1 MNRFLPQVLFGCLS
15 VQVYLTIRSFNFFNI
30 HHHSLKPKAFPN
42 QDRERGGREETE
54 GGSGAQKKKK
64 KNVVIHNLT
73 KHWCS
78 KSTAEEKKMRDTYKH
93 RNKQSARL
101 AVLTANN
108 KINKTCREKV
118 NGCQDR
124 QEDVPYH
131 TTAREANTLK
141 EWHAWIPSRF
151 FTGRSPVFK
160 SSVRLLRS

>member
-1 MNRFLPQVLFGCLS
+1 MGHR
-15 VQVYLTIRSFNFFNI
+15 
-30 HHHSLKPKAFPN
+30 
-42 QDRERGGREETE
+42 
-54 GGSGAQKKKK
+54 KKKK
-64 KNVVIHNLT
+64 QNVVIHNLT

-141 EWHAWIPSRF
+141 E
-151 FTGRSPVFK
+151 
-160 SSVRLLRS
+160 

>member
-1 MNRFLPQVLFGCLS
+1 MFERAGLSDHKVIQFLQYSPSFAEAQSISKSGQGERRKGRNRRRKWG
-15 VQVYLTIRSFNFFNI
+15 
-30 HHHSLKPKAFPN
+30 
-42 QDRERGGREETE
+42 TE
-54 GGSGAQKKKK
+54 KKK

-141 EWHAWIPSRF
+141 E
-151 FTGRSPVFK
+151 
-160 SSVRLLRS
+160 

>member
-1 MNRFLPQVLFGCLS
+1 MFERAGLSDHKVIQFLQYSPSFAEAQSISKSGQGERRKGRNRRRKWG
-15 VQVYLTIRSFNFFNI
+15 
-30 HHHSLKPKAFPN
+30 
-42 QDRERGGREETE
+42 TE
-54 GGSGAQKKKK
+54 KKKK

-141 EWHAWIPSRF
+141 E
-151 FTGRSPVFK
+151 
-160 SSVRLLRS
+160 

>member
-1 MNRFLPQVLFGCLS
+1 MFERAGLSDHKVIQFLQYSPSFAEAQSISKSGQGERRKGRNRRRKWG
-15 VQVYLTIRSFNFFNI
+15 
-30 HHHSLKPKAFPN
+30 
-42 QDRERGGREETE
+42 TE
-54 GGSGAQKKKK
+54 KKNK

-141 EWHAWIPSRF
+141 E
-151 FTGRSPVFK
+151 
-160 SSVRLLRS
+160 